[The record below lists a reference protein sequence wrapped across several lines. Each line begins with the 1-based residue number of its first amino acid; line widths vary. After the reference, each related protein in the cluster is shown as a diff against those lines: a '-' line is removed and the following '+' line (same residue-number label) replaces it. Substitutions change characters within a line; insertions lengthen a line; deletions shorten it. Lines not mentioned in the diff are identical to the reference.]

1 MVLLDFAFLQLL
13 EQVCVIQRFI
23 QKERVVALH
32 MDAQYLRDGGNHVDA
47 ALAQLTFLREEAD
60 RTDDGVAA
68 VDEREVIR
76 VHAIAD
82 IVVEANEVERFFRID
97 EAFCFKQWQR
107 IFGKRT

>member
-13 EQVCVIQRFI
+13 EQVRVIQRFV

-32 MDAQYLRDGGNHVDA
+32 VDAQYLRDGGNHVDA
-47 ALAQLTFLREEAD
+47 AFAQFAFLREEAD
-60 RTDDGVAA
+60 RADDGIAA

-82 IVVEANEVERFFRID
+82 IVVEANEVEWLFWID
-97 EAFCFKQWQR
+97 EAFRFKQRQR
-107 IFGKRT
+107 VFGKRA